1 MIKFFKILL
10 IITFFTGLSYAEPVK
25 AQYYPEQAQN
35 ELPGRFF
42 IAPDFS
48 LVLGNLTRIEFS
60 PLLGYHI
67 TPRLIG
73 GIGGRFEYYRE
84 KSFINNSLDIQTMI
98 YGYRIFTRL
107 IIIKD
112 IDEIIPLNIPLGIF
126 GHAEYESLSLEE
138 RYFRLGYSTSNQRYW
153 LNSVLAGPGITQRTG
168 QRTAFNV
175 MVLWDL
181 TSTASSPFSYPT
193 LRFGIQI
200 YL

>member
-10 IITFFTGLSYAEPVK
+10 LIILCIGLSYAVPVK
-25 AQYYPEQAQN
+25 AQYFPEQAQA

-84 KSFINNSLDIQTMI
+84 KSFINNNLDIQTMI
-98 YGYRIFTRL
+98 Y
-107 IIIKD
+107 
-112 IDEIIPLNIPLGIF
+112 
-126 GHAEYESLSLEE
+126 
-138 RYFRLGYSTSNQRYW
+138 
-153 LNSVLAGPGITQRTG
+153 
-168 QRTAFNV
+168 
-175 MVLWDL
+175 
-181 TSTASSPFSYPT
+181 
-193 LRFGIQI
+193 
-200 YL
+200 